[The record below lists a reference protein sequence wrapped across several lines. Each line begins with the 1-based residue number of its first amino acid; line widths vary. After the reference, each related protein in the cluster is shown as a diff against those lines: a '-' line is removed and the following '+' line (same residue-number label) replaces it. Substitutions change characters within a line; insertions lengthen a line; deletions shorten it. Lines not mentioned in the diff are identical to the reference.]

1 VEGKT
6 ASRVGEG
13 QNVHKE
19 RWLMM
24 KGGEEGGFGSS
35 LE

>member
-1 VEGKT
+1 MEGKM
-6 ASRVGEG
+6 ASRVGER
-13 QNVHKE
+13 QNVHKK